1 MRRHLH
7 DTAKFDPAD
16 ISDWLGRSEGRFFSA
31 VRLATRAGQDISHG
45 SDINAPC
52 SVRLVRENAGPKNSP
67 ALCLP

>member
-16 ISDWLGRSEGRFFSA
+16 ISHWLGRSEGRFFSA

-45 SDINAPC
+45 SDINAQC
-52 SVRLVRENAGPKNSP
+52 SDRLVRENARRKNSQ
-67 ALCLP
+67 ALC